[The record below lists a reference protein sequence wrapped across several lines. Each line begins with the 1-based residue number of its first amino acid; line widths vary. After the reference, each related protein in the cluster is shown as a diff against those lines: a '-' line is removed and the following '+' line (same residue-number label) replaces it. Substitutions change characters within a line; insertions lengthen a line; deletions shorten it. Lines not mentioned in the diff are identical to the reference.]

1 MRLSRSGCLWLVI
14 FLACS
19 GFAPVFSQNPA
30 VPSGV
35 PIPEDLQKAFNEW
48 EKASEKIQNQI
59 QSVIQQATST
69 LEKAGQPAPSGPASG
84 PAEGGQRNPTGNPS
98 LVYILPVENEVQ
110 DILMTLFKRGLSE
123 AREAKADLF
132 LLEMDTPGGELA
144 IAEEI
149 SRTLLEA
156 DVPTATWIKNEGLSA
171 GMLIAIS
178 TQKIFMRRLAL
189 VGDCQ
194 PIFLGPGEFKEA
206 PEKVLTVVREYGR
219 RAAEENGY
227 PVDAVLA
234 MIDTDHNFQSAD
246 GTIKD
251 STGKLLTLTGDQA
264 VRIGMASALAE
275 TREEVLQHLNLK
287 NAEIREFKK
296 NWAESLAA
304 FIVSPAIAS
313 ILTLLG
319 LAALFI
325 EYKTPGFGFFG
336 GVGLVLLALVFW
348 GHAIAH
354 LAGYEGA
361 IVFVFGSVLL
371 AIEIFILPGFGIFGA
386 GGITLMVAGVLITLL
401 RVPIS
406 NPLFIPEVHLAWPMV
421 QTLVS
426 FIGAIFLIFF
436 VLKYLPQTHAMERAG
451 ISLGTSLDARLGY
464 TSHDTKTQ
472 NQLMGL
478 VGKTTSQLRPG
489 GIALI
494 GNQRIDVVTEG
505 EFIEAGQ
512 VVKVVKVEG
521 MRVVVAPERNHP

>member
-1 MRLSRSGCLWLVI
+1 MMGIFRSFYLWFALLLFLSSPNSVY
-14 FLACS
+14 
-19 GFAPVFSQNPA
+19 SQNP
-30 VPSGV
+30 PLSPGL
-35 PIPEDLQKAFNEW
+35 PLPEELQTVLDEW
-48 EKASEKIQNQI
+48 EKASRKVQNQI
-59 QSVIQQATST
+59 DSMVQKATAT
-69 LEKAGQPAPSGPASG
+69 LEKSTQPAPAEEASPASHDSPG
-84 PAEGGQRNPTGNPS
+84 KSP

-110 DILMTLFKRGLSE
+110 DILMTLFKRGLQE
-123 AREAKADLF
+123 AREANADLF

-149 SRTLLEA
+149 SRTLLESE
-156 DVPTATWIKNEGLSA
+156 VPTATWIKNEGLSA

-178 TQKIFMRRLAL
+178 TQKIFMRKLAL
-189 VGDCQ
+189 IGDCQ

-234 MIDTDHNFQSAD
+234 MIDTDHIYKSAD
-246 GTIKD
+246 GTIKN
-251 STGKLLTLTGDQA
+251 STGKLLTLNGDQA

-275 TREEVLQHLNLK
+275 NREEILEHLHLK

-325 EYKTPGFGFFG
+325 EYKTPGFGIFG

-361 IVFVFGSVLL
+361 LIFLLGIVLL
-371 AIEIFILPGFGIFGA
+371 GIEIFIIPGFGIFGA
-386 GGITLMVAGVLITLL
+386 GGIILMLMGVLVTLL
-401 RVPIS
+401 RVPIN
-406 NPLFIPEVHLAWPMV
+406 NPLFIPEVHLAFPLV
-421 QTLVS
+421 QTMIS

-436 VLKYLPQTHAMERAG
+436 VLKYLPQSHAMERVG
-451 ISLGTSLDARLGY
+451 MSLATSLDAGLGY
-464 TSHDTKTQ
+464 TSHDTRTQ
-472 NQLMGL
+472 NQLIGMTGR
-478 VGKTTSQLRPG
+478 TSSPLRPG

-494 GNQRIDVVTEG
+494 ANQRIDVVTEG
-505 EFIEAGQ
+505 EFIEAGARI
-512 VVKVVKVEG
+512 KVIKVEG
-521 MRVVVAPERNHP
+521 MRVIVVPEQDGS